1 MSSLFYS
8 QVNEAVQKELIARGT
23 AGVSDRS
30 TKAFDFMLGK
40 IANVVVKAYASKP
53 TAESVP
59 MSGFGVLGGLTPIAD
74 SYMPTGPLGYLNDS
88 VRPAHRIPPVL
99 QDVTVELSD
108 QSKGFMNKATFTIM
122 VLDGTTDLFEIE
134 EIYCKPG
141 RHIRVEIAH
150 PNEAILTNPMLA
162 EDKLPSTKQLQT
174 LYPGIDVS
182 NLRKMNEF
190 YFQGRISS
198 FSFSYNTDGSV
209 TVSIDAIGTTNTY
222 ADVQV
227 YLNKGPETDSTGTT
241 QTAQVQNLYT
251 SLISEIDA
259 ISKTY
264 EQKGVTEFEYLIPGS
279 TDKGIIVGTP
289 YNIGASN
296 TPKLKKMVSLGYL
309 IDYINTKLLVNINE
323 SANIICDDI
332 FCFSN
337 VYERLVSANPLEI
350 LLWHGQSD
358 IPSDQYFFD
367 SNPTRAQQPDK
378 NKILKM
384 FEKVDPVS
392 PGFMV
397 NNEAFPSRIYIDTL
411 VINDII
417 KKLNDTPGD
426 ITTTPT
432 IKNFLIK
439 LSEIILKNT
448 GKAINMVL
456 VQHPTISD
464 ALLYTDS
471 FYTKT
476 ATNIFEFTLPVFA
489 TKTGASVV
497 HEFSLTSNVPNSV
510 KNMVFGVESWNTST
524 QKQTA
529 YNPYIYADGEQREK
543 LRNEWAT
550 KHKTALLTLGDK
562 KYDYVLK
569 PDVPEVIEKLQ
580 KALEGYVSFYYENIE
595 DSIEQSKSI
604 FPMDLEFTIDGINGF
619 KFGDVLNFD
628 GLPKRY
634 TDAFV
639 FTVLGISH
647 NVQTNGNWTTK
658 IKCNP
663 RVRIKK

>member
-8 QVNEAVQKELIARGT
+8 QVNGAVQRELIARGAT
-23 AGVSDRS
+23 GVSDRS

-40 IANVVVKAYASKP
+40 MANVVLEAYASKP
-53 TAESVP
+53 TAESSP
-59 MSGFGVLGGLTPIAD
+59 FAGFGVLGGLTPIAN
-74 SYMPTGPLGYLNDS
+74 SYMPSGPLGYLNDAL
-88 VRPAHRIPPVL
+88 RPAHRPPPAL

-108 QSKGFMNKATFTIM
+108 QSKGFMNKASFTIM
-122 VLDGTTDLFEIE
+122 VFDGTTDLFEIE

-141 RHIRVEIAH
+141 RHIRIQIAH
-150 PNEAILTNPMLA
+150 PNEAIITDPMLDD
-162 EDKLPSTKQLQT
+162 DKLPSTKQLQQ

-198 FSFSYNTDGSV
+198 FSFSYNADGSV
-209 TVSIDAIGTTNTY
+209 TVTIDAIGTTNTY
-222 ADVQV
+222 VDMQ
-227 YLNKGPETDSTGTT
+227 LSINKGPETDSAGTT

-264 EQKGVTEFEYLIPGS
+264 EQKNVTEFEYLIPGS

-289 YNIGASN
+289 YSIGASN

-323 SANIICDDI
+323 SANIICDDT

-350 LLWHGQSD
+350 LLWHGKSD

-384 FEKVDPVS
+384 FEKVDPSS
-392 PGFMV
+392 PGFIV

-417 KKLNDTPGD
+417 KKLNDAPGNID
-426 ITTTPT
+426 TAPT

-464 ALLYTDS
+464 ALIYTDS

-476 ATNIFEFTLPVFA
+476 VTNIFEFTLPVFA

-497 HEFSLTSNVPNSV
+497 REFSLTSNVPNSV
-510 KNMVFGVESWNTST
+510 KNMIFGVESWDTGT

-543 LRNEWAT
+543 LQQQWAT
-550 KHKTALLTLGDK
+550 KHNSALLDLGDK

-569 PDVPEVIEKLQ
+569 PDVLEVIEKLQ
-580 KALEGYVSFYYENIE
+580 KALEAYISFYYENIE
-595 DSIEQSKSI
+595 DSIEQAKSI

-647 NVQTNGNWTTK
+647 NVQTTGNWTTK

>member
-8 QVNEAVQKELIARGT
+8 QVNGAVERELKARGA
-23 AGVSDRS
+23 AGVSNRS

-40 IANVVVKAYASKP
+40 MANVVLKAYASKP
-53 TAESVP
+53 TAESSP
-59 MSGFGVLGGLTPIAD
+59 FAGFGVLGGLTPIAN
-74 SYMPTGPLGYLNDS
+74 SYMPSGPLGYLNDAL
-88 VRPAHRIPPVL
+88 RPAHRPPPAL

-108 QSKGFMNKATFTIM
+108 QSKGFMNKASFTIM
-122 VLDGTTDLFEIE
+122 VFDGTTDLFEIE

-141 RHIRVEIAH
+141 RHIRIEIAH
-150 PNEAILTNPMLA
+150 PNEAIITDPMLDD
-162 EDKLPSTKQLQT
+162 DKLPSTKKLQE
-174 LYPGIDVS
+174 LYPGIDVL

-198 FSFSYNTDGSV
+198 FSFSYNADGSV
-209 TVSIDAIGTTNTY
+209 TVTIDAIGTTNTY
-222 ADVQV
+222 VDMQ
-227 YLNKGPETDSTGTT
+227 LSIDKGPETDSAGTT
-241 QTAQVQNLYT
+241 QTPQVQNLYT

-264 EQKGVTEFEYLIPGS
+264 EQKNVTEFEYLIPGS

-323 SANIICDDI
+323 SANIICDDK

-350 LLWHGQSD
+350 LLWHGKSD

-384 FEKVDPVS
+384 FEKVDPAS
-392 PGFMV
+392 PGFIV

-417 KKLNDTPGD
+417 KKLNDAPGNID
-426 ITTTPT
+426 TAPT

-464 ALLYTDS
+464 ALTYTDS

-476 ATNIFEFTLPVFA
+476 VTNIFEFTLPVFA

-497 HEFSLTSNVPNSV
+497 REFSLTSNVPNSV
-510 KNMVFGVESWNTST
+510 KNMIFGVESWNTGT

-543 LRNEWAT
+543 LQREWAT
-550 KHKTALLTLGDK
+550 KHKTALLELGDK

-580 KALEGYVSFYYENIE
+580 TALEAYISFYYENIE

>member
-8 QVNEAVQKELIARGT
+8 QVNGAVQRELKARGA

-40 IANVVVKAYASKP
+40 MANVVLEAYASKP
-53 TAESVP
+53 TAESSAI
-59 MSGFGVLGGLTPIAD
+59 SGFGVLGGLTPIAN
-74 SYMPTGPLGYLNDS
+74 SYMPSGPLGYLNDS
-88 VRPAHRIPPVL
+88 LRPAHRIPPVL
-99 QDVTVELSD
+99 QNVTIELSD
-108 QSKGFMNKATFTIM
+108 QSKGFMNKASFTIM
-122 VLDGTTDLFEIE
+122 VFDGTTDLFEIE

-141 RHIRVEIAH
+141 RHIRLQIAH
-150 PNEAILTNPMLA
+150 PNEAIITDPMLDD
-162 EDKLPSTKQLQT
+162 DKLPSTKKLQE
-174 LYPGIDVS
+174 LYPGIDVL

-198 FSFSYNTDGSV
+198 FSFSYNADGSV
-209 TVSIDAIGTTNTY
+209 TVTIDAIGTTNTY
-222 ADVQV
+222 VDMQ
-227 YLNKGPETDSTGTT
+227 LSIDKGPETDSTGTT
-241 QTAQVQNLYT
+241 QTPQVQNLYT

-264 EQKGVTEFEYLIPGS
+264 EKNSQPEFEYLAPNS

-296 TPKLKKMVSLGYL
+296 TPKRKKMVSLGYL

-350 LLWHGQSD
+350 LLWHGKSD
-358 IPSDQYFFD
+358 VPSDQYFFD

-392 PGFMV
+392 PGFVV

-426 ITTTPT
+426 INTAPT

-464 ALLYTDS
+464 ALIYTDS

-476 ATNIFEFTLPVFA
+476 VTNIFEFTLPVFA

-497 HEFSLTSNVPNSV
+497 QEFSLTSNVPNSV
-510 KNMVFGVESWNTST
+510 KNMIFGVESWDTGT

-543 LRNEWAT
+543 LQKQWST
-550 KHKTALLTLGDK
+550 KHKTALLDLGDK

-580 KALEGYVSFYYENIE
+580 KALEAYVSFYYENIE
-595 DSIEQSKSI
+595 DSIEQAKSI

-647 NVQTNGNWTTK
+647 TVQNNGQWQTK